1 MTRRFFLLLAL
12 VASLAALSACGS
24 SDSDSSSAAPATA
37 TTANAAADEAAFPA
51 TIAHR
56 YGTTTITSRPKR
68 VVVVGLRE
76 QDALL
81 ALGVVPVGTTEW
93 YGDHHGA
100 IFPWAKKAL
109 GNAPLPKK
117 LDFTDGVEFE
127 KVAALRPD
135 LIVAVYSGLT

>member
-1 MTRRFFLLLAL
+1 MPRRLPGLACLLAS
-12 VASLAALSACGS
+12 VIALAACGS
-24 SDSDSSSAAPATA
+24 SDSASESSNN
-37 TTANAAADEAAFPA
+37 ANITNDPGAEEAAFPA
-51 TIAHR
+51 TIRHR
-56 YGTTTITSRPKR
+56 YGTTTITHAPKR

-81 ALGVVPVGTTEW
+81 ALGVVPVATTEW
-93 YGDHHGA
+93 YGDHPGA

-127 KVAALRPD
+127 KVA
-135 LIVAVYSGLT
+135 